1 MSGTEPSVGAPYA
14 GSMPTADVL
23 VIGGGLLGSSVAYE
37 LARSG
42 ARVVLADDGE
52 PGRASDAGAGICSP
66 QTWRDPDDGWWRFG
80 EAAAAH
86 LEELVVRLADSGVDP
101 GVEAFAKCGSL
112 VVALAEHEDQ
122 WFAAASDTIR
132 ARTPVIEEISA
143 DEARTMFP
151 PLRQVWRALYNPH
164 AARVDGR
171 RLTGALRTAGARRG
185 VAVREGRAKAFER
198 SGDRVTAVQVGSER
212 ISAGSV
218 VLAAGA
224 WSGGLAGTFG
234 ARLPVFPMKGQIVHV
249 VAEGR
254 PDSAGWPIVQ
264 PILNFYLVPWSE
276 GRIACGGTFEADA
289 GFDARSTAA
298 GLRDLLR
305 ECISIAPGLA
315 TAAFAEVRVGLRPA
329 SADERPLLG
338 RLPGGSNLYV
348 CTGHGAEGLL
358 LGAYSGALVAAAVL
372 GEEPSE
378 LSPFDPGRFGIDV
391 DPPEDAV

>member
-1 MSGTEPSVGAPYA
+1 
-14 GSMPTADVL
+14 MPTADVL

-66 QTWRDPDDGWWRFG
+66 QTWTDPDDGWWRFG
-80 EAAAAH
+80 EAAADH

-101 GVEAFAKCGSL
+101 GPEAFATCGSL

-122 WFAAASDTIR
+122 WFTAASATIH
-132 ARTPVIEEISA
+132 ARTAEVEEISA
-143 DEARTMFP
+143 AEAGAMFP

-171 RLTGALRTAGARRG
+171 GLTAALRTAGARRG

-234 ARLPVFPMKGQIVHV
+234 ARLPVVPLKGQIVHL

-264 PILNFYLVPWSE
+264 PILNFYLVPWPD

-289 GFDARSTAA
+289 GFDARPTAA

-305 ECISIAPGLA
+305 ECVSIAPGLA
-315 TAAFAEVRVGLRPA
+315 TAAFSEVRVGLRPA

-338 RLPGGSNLYV
+338 RLSARSNVFV

-372 GEEPSE
+372 GEELPE
-378 LSPFDPGRFGIDV
+378 LSPFDPGRFGFGA
-391 DPPEDAV
+391 DPTDGV

>member
-1 MSGTEPSVGAPYA
+1 
-14 GSMPTADVL
+14 MPTADVL

-37 LARSG
+37 LARTG
-42 ARVVLADDGE
+42 TRVVLADDGE

-80 EAAAAH
+80 EAAASH
-86 LEELVVRLADSGVDP
+86 LEELVGRLTESGVNP
-101 GVEAFAKCGSL
+101 GADAFAQCGSL

-122 WFAAASDTIR
+122 WFGAAKDTIQAR
-132 ARTPVIEEISA
+132 APAVQEISA
-143 DEARTMFP
+143 GEARTMFP
-151 PLRQVWRALYNPH
+151 PLRQVWRALHNPR
-164 AARVDGR
+164 AARVDGKK
-171 RLTGALRTAGARRG
+171 LTAALRNAGARRG
-185 VAVREGRAKAFER
+185 VTLFEGRANAVER

-234 ARLPVFPMKGQIVHV
+234 ARLPVVPLKGQIVHV
-249 VAEGR
+249 VAEGQ
-254 PDSAGWPIVQ
+254 PNSDGWPIVQ
-264 PILNFYLVPWSE
+264 PILNFYLVPWPG
-276 GRIACGGTFEADA
+276 GRVACGGTFEADA
-289 GFDARSTAA
+289 GFDARPTAA

-305 ECISIAPGLA
+305 ECVAIAPGLA
-315 TAAFAEVRVGLRPA
+315 TAAFQQVRVGLRPA

-338 RLPGGSNLYV
+338 RLPGRSNVYV

-372 GEEPSE
+372 GENPSE
-378 LSPFDPGRFGIDV
+378 LEPFGPGRFGFTA
-391 DPPEDAV
+391 DPPGGSV

>member
-1 MSGTEPSVGAPYA
+1 M
-14 GSMPTADVL
+14 
-23 VIGGGLLGSSVAYE
+23 
-37 LARSG
+37 
-42 ARVVLADDGE
+42 
-52 PGRASDAGAGICSP
+52 
-66 QTWRDPDDGWWRFG
+66 
-80 EAAAAH
+80 
-86 LEELVVRLADSGVDP
+86 
-101 GVEAFAKCGSL
+101 
-112 VVALAEHEDQ
+112 
-122 WFAAASDTIR
+122 
-132 ARTPVIEEISA
+132 
-143 DEARTMFP
+143 
-151 PLRQVWRALYNPH
+151 
-164 AARVDGR
+164 
-171 RLTGALRTAGARRG
+171 
-185 VAVREGRAKAFER
+185 AVREGRAKAFER

-264 PILNFYLVPWSE
+264 PILNFYLVP
-276 GRIACGGTFEADA
+276 GQRA
-289 GFDARSTAA
+289 GLPAAGPSKPTPASTPAPTAA

-305 ECISIAPGLA
+305 ECVSIAPGLA

-338 RLPGGSNLYV
+338 RLSGESNVYV

-391 DPPEDAV
+391 DPPEDAI